1 MGFKENIKRLREQKG
16 WTQTQAAQQADV
28 PFRTLQ
34 NWEAGSREP
43 RLDALKKL
51 AAAYGVL
58 VDELLKDEADTP
70 KRPRKP
76 PAAAPGPKKPGGR
89 GKGK

>member
-1 MGFKENIKRLREQKG
+1 MGFKENIKRLRQAKG
-16 WTQTQAAQQADV
+16 WTQAQAAQAAGV

-51 AAAYGVL
+51 AVAYGVTA
-58 VDELLKDEADTP
+58 DELLRDDDD
-70 KRPRKP
+70 KRGPSQ
-76 PAAAPGPKKPGGR
+76 AGPKKPR
-89 GKGK
+89 GKKK

>member
-1 MGFKENIKRLREQKG
+1 MGFRENIKRLREAKG
-16 WTQTQAAQQADV
+16 WTQTQAAQAADV

-51 AAAYGVL
+51 AVAYGVT
-58 VDELLKDEADTP
+58 VDELLQDEDDKRKPDP
-70 KRPRKP
+70 KRGRRQAGPTKP
-76 PAAAPGPKKPGGR
+76 K